1 MTRIPSGET
10 PSARDGR
17 PIPAALSARAR
28 ENFLWAGATVVVL
41 CLYLFAFGDKPVALF
56 FHSSGPDLAWLHRVA
71 HEVTVFGNS
80 AWYLIPTPVLYAVLR
95 WGVLP
100 RTSDPA
106 RREKIIWLARI
117 CLFLFVAVAFSG
129 LLTDLLK
136 IFFGR
141 ARPRLLFHHALYSFS
156 FFKFS
161 ARMWSFPSGHANTIF
176 ALATACYLVA
186 PRGRYLY
193 FPIAVIVAVS
203 RVVVGDHY
211 PSDII
216 MGAYLGV
223 LTTVY
228 LKFFFLRRGFD
239 IFPAEKVRIRVQEA
253 GKEDEAHYRIE

>member
-1 MTRIPSGET
+1 M
-10 PSARDGR
+10 
-17 PIPAALSARAR
+17 
-28 ENFLWAGATVVVL
+28 
-41 CLYLFAFGDKPVALF
+41 
-56 FHSSGPDLAWLHRVA
+56 
-71 HEVTVFGNS
+71 TVFGNS

-239 IFPAEKVRIRVQEA
+239 IFPAEIRGFSRKSPGSPRASAAPTKSFSSTTAAATQA
-253 GKEDEAHYRIE
+253 WKSSNPWPANIQR